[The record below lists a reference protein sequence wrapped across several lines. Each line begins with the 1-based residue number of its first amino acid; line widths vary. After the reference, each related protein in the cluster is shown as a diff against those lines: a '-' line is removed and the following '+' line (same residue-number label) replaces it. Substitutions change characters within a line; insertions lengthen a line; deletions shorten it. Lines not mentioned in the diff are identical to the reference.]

1 MTIFKLLVVAVV
13 ATFVM
18 AGGSAKA
25 QGMIGSACTG
35 GPPETNKLVVMN
47 DWLPVT
53 QQAPLWEAKHKGF
66 YKDAGLE
73 VELIAPS
80 NPADPI
86 KLVAMKRVNFS
97 ITYVP
102 EIMISQEMTI
112 PVQSVAVM
120 LQKISSGLL
129 FLPETN
135 IKTAADLKGM
145 TLGVGAKRDAQAYL
159 SSVLEAGGL
168 KRSDVKVVDP
178 GFAQVPALLAG
189 RLHAAHALTFS
200 EQLTVTNRLK
210 KEGRPPA
217 KILLYSD
224 YGVPGFYYT
233 LLAANRDWLKVNSQ
247 TTCRFLEATLKG
259 LKSVLANPEPT
270 IDFVTKARPGALTMD
285 ENWGKWNAHKDLF
298 YGKKGQLLTQDLETW
313 TEAQAWALK
322 RKLIAQPV
330 GPATDYFTNAYL
342 PKQ

>member
-1 MTIFKLLVVAVV
+1 MV
-13 ATFVM
+13 
-18 AGGSAKA
+18 SA
-25 QGMIGSACTG
+25 
-35 GPPETNKLVVMN
+35 
-47 DWLPVT
+47 W
-53 QQAPLWEAKHKGF
+53 
-66 YKDAGLE
+66 
-73 VELIAPS
+73 
-80 NPADPI
+80 
-86 KLVAMKRVNFS
+86 
-97 ITYVP
+97 
-102 EIMISQEMTI
+102 
-112 PVQSVAVM
+112 
-120 LQKISSGLL
+120 SGLL
-129 FLPETN
+129 FPAIRVCDNPSPTN
-135 IKTAADLKGM
+135 AGGGRVVESPAATAADLKGM

-189 RLHAAHALTFS
+189 RLHAAHTLTFS
-200 EQLTVTNRLK
+200 DQLTVTNRLK

-285 ENWGKWNAHKDLF
+285 ENWGKWNAHKFSCLSVILRLWGYMF
-298 YGKKGQLLTQDLETW
+298 S
-313 TEAQAWALK
+313 
-322 RKLIAQPV
+322 ICSV
-330 GPATDYFTNAYL
+330 
-342 PKQ
+342 

>member
-1 MTIFKLLVVAVV
+1 MNLFKLLVTAVV
-13 ATFVM
+13 ASLLAF
-18 AGGSAKA
+18 GSTKA
-25 QGMIGSACTG
+25 QEKMGSACTG

-66 YKDAGLE
+66 YKDVGIE
-73 VELIAPS
+73 VELIAPA

-102 EIMISQEMTI
+102 EIMIAQEMTI
-112 PVQSVAVM
+112 PVQSVAIL

-129 FLPETN
+129 FLPETD
-135 IKTAADLKGM
+135 IKTAADLKGK
-145 TLGVGAKRDAQAYL
+145 TLGVGPKRDAQAYL
-159 SSVLEAGGL
+159 ASVLEAGGL

-200 EQLTVTNRLK
+200 EQLTVTGRLK

-233 LLAANRDWLKVNSQ
+233 LLAANRDWLKKNSQ

-259 LKSVLANPEPT
+259 LKSVLGNPEPT

-285 ENWGKWNAHKDLF
+285 ENWGKWNAHKDLY
-298 YGKKGQLLTQDLETW
+298 YGKGGKHLTQDLDTW
-313 TEAQAWALK
+313 KAAQAWAIK
-322 RKLIAQPV
+322 RRLVNEPV